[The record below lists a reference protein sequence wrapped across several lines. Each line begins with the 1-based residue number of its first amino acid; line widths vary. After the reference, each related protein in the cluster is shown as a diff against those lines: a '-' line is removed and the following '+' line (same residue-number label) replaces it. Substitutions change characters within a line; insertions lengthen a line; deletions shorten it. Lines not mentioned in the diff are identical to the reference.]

1 MLNRRTLRI
10 KAMQNLYAFNQNKS
24 SDYYQ
29 ALDLI
34 KDTFEPEWKSVE
46 SELEGL
52 KADRD
57 KALSVFKE
65 CFEKDELL
73 TNEPLSERVKEV
85 IGQAF
90 DYYHNLVRKDYE
102 YFRSSMI
109 NDAERTFDL
118 HLWIL
123 ELLVQFSE
131 FVNIDVLEKEKKYS
145 TLNQSYVKS
154 STELNLYN
162 NRAIKIF
169 REDRSLQMMIKD
181 RKISWQKHKDEVWHW
196 YKEIVKKSDP
206 YQEYIKIANP
216 TFEEDKRV
224 VNQII
229 KSIIFKNEQIE
240 AFMEDQD
247 LFWQEDKIIIKS
259 MLVRTIKNMKE
270 NEELLELTVLS
281 NNWEDDKLYFK
292 QLFEHTIRNQN
303 DYEKILVG
311 KVKNWEIDRIAALDY
326 ILLQMAMN
334 EMINFPSIPIKVTIN
349 EYIEISKL
357 YSTPKSKHFI
367 NGILDVVATELVA
380 DGVIRKSGRGLID
393 NK

>member
-1 MLNRRTLRI
+1 MMNRRTLRI

-46 SELEGL
+46 SEMEGL
-52 KADRD
+52 AIDKE

-65 CFEKDELL
+65 CFEKEEML

-85 IGQAF
+85 IHQAF

-102 YFRSSMI
+102 YFKASMI
-109 NDAERTFDL
+109 NGAERTYDL
-118 HLWIL
+118 HLWML
-123 ELLVQFSE
+123 ELLVQISE
-131 FVNIDVLEKEKKYS
+131 FVNIDVSEKEKKS
-145 TLNQSYVKS
+145 SALNKTYVKS
-154 STELNLYN
+154 NTALNFYN
-162 NRAIKIF
+162 NKVIQIF
-169 REDRSLQMMIKD
+169 KEDSTLQNVIKD
-181 RKISWQKHKDEVWHW
+181 RKISWQKHKSKVWQW
-196 YKEIVKKSDP
+196 YKEVVKTSVP
-206 YQEYIKIANP
+206 YLEYIKIVDP
-216 TFEEDKRV
+216 SFEEDKMV
-224 VNQII
+224 VNQLL
-229 KSIIFKNEQIE
+229 KNVIFKSESID
-240 AFMEDQD
+240 AFMEEQD
-247 LFWQEDKIIIKS
+247 MFWQEDKAIIRS
-259 MLVRTIKNMKE
+259 MLTRTIKNMKE
-270 NEELLELTVLS
+270 NGEFLEMALLS
-281 NNWEDDKLYFK
+281 SNWEDDKQYFK
-292 QLFEHTIRNQN
+292 QLFEHTVRNQKE
-303 DYEKILVG
+303 YEKILVK
-311 KVKNWEIDRIAALDY
+311 KVKNWEIDRLATLDY

-367 NGILDVVATELVA
+367 NGILDVVANELVA